1 MIKLNLLEKK
11 KPFLLPVVLG
21 MDLNTVNLKMLG
33 VALIIYYVPGIANS
47 IMFDTKTENLKAEIE
62 QSKNENERLSTI
74 IKKDENIKV
83 QFEAFKGQVAKL
95 EQRSKQV
102 DEILKSRTNPKKV
115 LEKIA
120 RSIPEDVWFESMSID
135 NKNEVE
141 IKGGSYTP
149 RGIGEFIT
157 NINESPYFG
166 GTIIPKMQENK
177 KTSLDG
183 INTSYEYFELTGKI
197 INYDMRTK

>member
-21 MDLNTVNLKMLG
+21 MDLNAINLKMLG
-33 VALIIYYVPGIANS
+33 VAMVIYYLPSFANS
-47 IMFDTKTENLKAEIE
+47 LIFEKKFQETEEILTQTKAQNEKLKI
-62 QSKNENERLSTI
+62 I

-83 QFEAFKGQVAKL
+83 QVDAFKGQVSKL

-102 DEILKSRTNPKKV
+102 DEILKNRTNPKKI

-120 RSIPEDVWFESMSID
+120 RSIPEDVWFESMVIND
-135 NKNEVE
+135 QNEVT

-177 KTSLDG
+177 KVTLEG
-183 INTSYEYFELTGKI
+183 INTTYEYFELFGKI
-197 INYDMRTK
+197 INYDMRSK